1 MFILTEGGKST
12 YSARDDGSALWV
24 RTWLMRTWRFDA
36 YIA

>member
-24 RTWLMRTWRFDA
+24 QDLVGVLMHT
-36 YIA
+36 

>member
-24 RTWLMRTWRFDA
+24 KDLVDEDMAF
-36 YIA
+36 